1 MWLHYITVLCSLLV
15 FVTKAQNIRQ
25 IFSSAGILDNV
36 LSRPPAR
43 VLKVEYPGNV
53 SVDLGNTLS
62 IAKTQE
68 QPRVQF
74 EESIDIFSAL
84 NVTKNEGSLYTLAM
98 VDPDAPS
105 RKNPRAAQWNHWIVT
120 DIKSTDVKSL
130 GKVSGKVVTSYNPP
144 SPPKGSGP
152 HRYIIL
158 LYKQHGGVVGKVSHN
173 RANFNVTRW
182 RHNPLLVKI

>member
-1 MWLHYITVLCSLLV
+1 M
-15 FVTKAQNIRQ
+15 
-25 IFSSAGILDNV
+25 G
-36 LSRPPAR
+36 
-43 VLKVEYPGNV
+43 GNV

-84 NVTKNEGSLYTLAM
+84 NG
-98 VDPDAPS
+98 
-105 RKNPRAAQWNHWIVT
+105 
-120 DIKSTDVKSL
+120 TDVKSL

-158 LYKQHGGVVGKVSHN
+158 LYKQHGGVDGKVSHN
-173 RANFNVTRW
+173 RANFNVTRFAEE
-182 RHNPLLVKI
+182 NKLEGPIAGNFFSAENK